1 MYRVSKLAGMLC
13 AIAVTGISTQG
24 IWAGHPMRHS
34 HHHHQYNTGATAAVA
49 FAVGAVAGTLLA
61 SPPPPPAP
69 PMIVHPYPYIPPGHG
84 NGPVYYGGPPVVQRE
99 IIYRDRPTPVYV
111 PAPMTEA
118 ALPPTAVQSMTRRHS
133 GMTRVTNTPVES
145 VHRPPVGTVVDRLPT
160 MAGRTERQ
168 GIVYFEENGV
178 FYLPIRVHNEPKFVV
193 VQP

>member
-1 MYRVSKLAGMLC
+1 MYRETTLTGLLC

-24 IWAGHPMRHS
+24 VWAGPPMRHS
-34 HHHHQYNTGATAAVA
+34 HHHHHHNSGATAAVA

-61 SPPPPPAP
+61 SPPPPPAV
-69 PMIVHPYPYIPPGHG
+69 IVHPYPYNPPGHG
-84 NGPVYYGGPPVVQRE
+84 YGPVYYGGPPVVQRE

-111 PAPMTEA
+111 PTPMTEA
-118 ALPPTAVQSMTRRHS
+118 ALPPTAVQSMPSRHS
-133 GMTRVTNTPVES
+133 GMTRVTNSPVES

-160 MAGRTERQ
+160 MAGRTERN